1 MLPKKKG
8 LSRLVIFRKKARQS
22 HFYNKFYSKAFC
34 YMANFSNMTFS
45 HVNFKGATL
54 TNCSFKNASL
64 IDVEFLGA
72 NLKKS
77 NFANATFKRCVF
89 SAALLKGTKF
99 KNAHFEN
106 CIFVSTNLKASR
118 DIVLNKSNKILSTHT
133 MPELDNELI
142 SLLNKYRFHP
152 KLQNTRV
159 LFLKS
164 GKLNSLTISLLLP
177 HLSVTKCKKGLDNLE
192 PYLSSRIVTAYQLVT
207 IIDKASHN

>member
-8 LSRLVIFRKKARQS
+8 LSRLAIFRKKARQG

-34 YMANFSNMTFS
+34 YMANFSNMTFN

-54 TNCSFKNASL
+54 THCSFKKSSL
-64 IDVEFLGA
+64 IDVEFLGT

-77 NFANATFKRCVF
+77 NFANASFKYCIF

-99 KNAHFEN
+99 KGAHFEN
-106 CIFVSTNLKASR
+106 CTFISSNLKVSK
-118 DIVLNKSNKILSTHT
+118 DLVFDNSNKILSVHT
-133 MPELDNELI
+133 MPELDSELI
-142 SLLNKYRFHP
+142 HLLNNYRFHP

-164 GKLNSLTISLLLP
+164 GKLNSLTINLLLSY
-177 HLSVTKCKKGLDNLE
+177 LSINQCKKGLKNLE
-192 PYLSSRIVTAYQLVT
+192 RYLSSRVVTAYQLVT
-207 IIDKASHN
+207 LIDKASHN